1 MAVTDESVTDKFAI
15 YCGDCMEVLPKLPGG
30 KMHLSVYSPPFAGL
44 YNYSSSERDFSNC
57 QSYEDFMAQYEFL
70 VREIARVTMPGRMTA
85 VHCTDVPSGNTGR
98 DHMVDFPGDIIRL
111 HERCGWKYT
120 ARYNIWKDP
129 FVVYL
134 RTLQKNIRH
143 RTVIDDSARCS
154 NASADYLLLLRRE
167 GENPV
172 PIAHPIGLL
181 DYVGARE
188 VPRDLLKYRGWPGKQ
203 TENKYSQWIWRQYA
217 SAFWD
222 DVRLDRV
229 LPYRDCKEP
238 DDEKHVHPLQLDVIE
253 RCIHLWSN
261 PGENILTPFM
271 GVGSEVYG
279 AVLNGRRGIGI
290 ELKASY
296 YRQAVNNLEAA
307 SEGVRDEVAPQTKM
321 FAEPSE
327 SMDDAEEVAPSP

>member
-1 MAVTDESVTDKFAI
+1 MAVTEQSITEKWAI
-15 YCGDCMEVLPKLPGG
+15 YCGDCMEVLPKLPDERV
-30 KMHLSVYSPPFAGL
+30 HLSVYSPPFAGL

-57 QSYEDFMAQYEFL
+57 SDYGDFMTQYEFL
-70 VREIARVTMPGRMTA
+70 VKEIARVTMPGRMTA

-111 HERCGWKYT
+111 HEKHGWKYT
-120 ARYNIWKDP
+120 ARYAIWKDP
-129 FVVYL
+129 FTVYL

-154 NASADYLLLLRRE
+154 NAAADYLILMRKV
-167 GENPV
+167 GDNTV

-181 DYVGARE
+181 DYVGARP
-188 VPRDLLKYRGWPGKQ
+188 VPTDLLKYRGWTGKQ

-217 SAFWD
+217 SCFWD

-229 LPYRDCKEP
+229 LPFRDCKEP
-238 DDEKHVHPLQLDVIE
+238 DDERHVHPLQLDVIE

-261 PGENILTPFM
+261 PGETVLTPFM

-279 AVLNGRRGIGI
+279 AVTNGRRALGI

-296 YRQAVNNLEAA
+296 YRQAVKNLEEAA
-307 SEGVRDEVAPQTKM
+307 AGRLVDVTDKQTAM
-321 FAEPSE
+321 FEDTPVEA
-327 SMDDAEEVAPSP
+327 SMDADA